1 MHENH
6 KARGRLKGTQ
16 QITDTGQKPSAA
28 NQAQIQFLVI
38 FTIHKILYTLIY
50 MTKQKVKKQEIKKI
64 ALTGGPGGGK
74 STAAELFK
82 LEYKDFISL
91 VPEAAT
97 LLFRGGFPR
106 VDSHF
111 VVEAIQKSIY
121 HVQNNLEDTYSNI
134 FPSHTLLC
142 DRGTVDGGGYWP
154 HGPEHFFKTMGTT
167 LKNELDRYDAVIFF
181 ETAAAGGLAIDLG
194 NPVRNEDQKK
204 AIEIDLKL
212 RALWS
217 QHPNFV
223 YVKNEPSF
231 LQKILSGIR
240 AMDELVKQNGH

>member
-1 MHENH
+1 
-6 KARGRLKGTQ
+6 
-16 QITDTGQKPSAA
+16 
-28 NQAQIQFLVI
+28 
-38 FTIHKILYTLIY
+38 
-50 MTKQKVKKQEIKKI
+50 MTKPKAKKPEIKKI

-74 STAAELFK
+74 STAAQLFK
-82 LEYKDFISL
+82 LEYKDIISL

-111 VVEAIQKSIY
+111 VVEAIQKSIF
-121 HVQNNLEDTYSNI
+121 HVQVNLEDTYANI
-134 FPSHTLLC
+134 FPNHTLLC

-154 HGPEHFFKTMGTT
+154 HGPEDFYQTMGTT
-167 LKNELDRYDAVIFF
+167 LQKELNRYDAVIFF
-181 ETAAAGGLAIDLG
+181 ETAAAGGFAIDLG

-212 RALWS
+212 KALWS
-217 QHPNFV
+217 QHPNFI

-231 LQKILSGIR
+231 LQKILSGIKV
-240 AMDELVKQNGH
+240 MDELVKQNGKISTPPNENA